1 MFNFNDTELMKLHM
15 YNEKKDADKQKPST
29 EMIKFYNSRYNKDDL
44 SSYIVVTKK
53 PRKSKIKKD
62 D

>member
-15 YNEKKDADKQKPST
+15 YNEKKDADKHKPSA

-53 PRKSKIKKD
+53 PRKSKIKNEE
-62 D
+62 

>member
-1 MFNFNDTELMKLHM
+1 MKLHL
-15 YNEKKDADKQKPST
+15 YNEKKDADKHKPSA